1 MLATANP
8 GGEWEGTNL
17 DTGGFVQLVRFHVHD
32 ITRLT
37 IDTPRMFSVR
47 MFCLEKEKIE
57 DKRNIIRKGRE
68 ETHAKRCKGADCVP
82 TRILHERA
90 RDHLQR
96 IRDSTEGS
104 RLDTSHRTRTRVQ
117 AN

>member
-17 DTGGFVQLVRFHVHD
+17 DTGGFVQLVRFHVHN

-47 MFCLEKEKIE
+47 MFCLEKK
-57 DKRNIIRKGRE
+57 
-68 ETHAKRCKGADCVP
+68 
-82 TRILHERA
+82 
-90 RDHLQR
+90 
-96 IRDSTEGS
+96 
-104 RLDTSHRTRTRVQ
+104 
-117 AN
+117 